1 MTLPW
6 RDCTA
11 YGSAVGDAVKGWRQ
25 AGPTLEPTAARV
37 SAQTSCR
44 VGGWGWGI
52 FLRKQRS
59 PSGSRGF

>member
-25 AGPTLEPTAARV
+25 AGPTLEPTAALPAFLPRRLAESV
-37 SAQTSCR
+37 A
-44 VGGWGWGI
+44 GGGGY
-52 FLRKQRS
+52 F
-59 PSGSRGF
+59 